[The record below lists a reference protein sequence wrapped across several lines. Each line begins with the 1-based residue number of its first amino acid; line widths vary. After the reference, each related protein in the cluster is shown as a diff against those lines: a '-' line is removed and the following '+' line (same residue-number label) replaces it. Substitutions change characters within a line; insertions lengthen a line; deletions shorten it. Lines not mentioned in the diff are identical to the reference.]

1 LPAAHPHGRERRSIV
16 AGKERAS
23 SHARDPPRAEELL
36 NTPSNPL
43 PSIGASPRTAPSG
56 VRAAPD
62 PISGVALA
70 LAEQLPVAVLVT
82 DHEGQVILANRA
94 AQELLLAAPATVRGR
109 PVTAILGRSP
119 ALERALAAAQRGS
132 GGSAEITLGG
142 GELPL
147 RVTVVP
153 IDPPGGA
160 LVLLSA
166 VPASEPEEPHAHL
179 AALGRAS
186 AGMAHE
192 IRNPL
197 AGIGTNAEVLRRQ
210 LGAEDPRR
218 RLAEVICGEV
228 ARLDRLIEELLQF
241 ARPPA
246 PRLAAHDLRDSIER
260 ALTLAQSRID
270 AAQVA
275 IRLRVEG
282 EPPAAFVD
290 PDQMAQVLLNVILNA
305 VQAMPDGGEL
315 AILLRA
321 VERLAPVTG
330 RAGRRAEDQAHA
342 GPLRRFIELEVRD
355 TGVGIPEGDLPKL
368 FEPFFTTRASGTGLG
383 LPISQGLVRQ
393 HGGAILVES
402 QLGRGTTVTILIPV
416 EKRRGPR

>member
-1 LPAAHPHGRERRSIV
+1 
-16 AGKERAS
+16 
-23 SHARDPPRAEELL
+23 L

-43 PSIGASPRTAPSG
+43 PSIGAPPRTVHSEP
-56 VRAAPD
+56 RPAPD
-62 PISGVALA
+62 PASGVAIA
-70 LAEQLPVAVLVT
+70 LAEQLPVAVLVV
-82 DHEGQVILANRA
+82 DRQSLVALANRA
-94 AQELLLAAPATVRGR
+94 AQELLSTSKAALRGLSLAQV
-109 PVTAILGRSP
+109 LGRSP
-119 ALERALAAAQRGS
+119 ELEHALAAAFKGS
-132 GGSAEITLGG
+132 GGSAEITLAR

-153 IDPPGGA
+153 VMNPGGA

-166 VPASEPEEPHAHL
+166 APAAEPDEPLAHL

-218 RLAEVICGEV
+218 RLADVITSEV

-246 PRLAAHDLRDSIER
+246 PRLTAHDLRDSIER
-260 ALTLAQSRID
+260 ALALARSRID
-270 AAQVA
+270 AAGVA

-290 PDQMAQVLLNVILNA
+290 ADQMAQVLLNVILNA

-321 VERLAPVTG
+321 VERLGPTSG
-330 RAGRRAEDQAHA
+330 RLGRRAEDQAHV
-342 GPLRRFIELEVRD
+342 GPLRRFLELEVHD

-368 FEPFFTTRASGTGLG
+368 FEPFFTTRATGTGLG
-383 LPISQGLVRQ
+383 LAISQGLVRQ
-393 HGGAILVES
+393 HGGAISVES
-402 QLGRGTTVTILIPV
+402 QPDRGTTVTILIPV